1 MSLTIIASNHGLFK
15 TPCIWFS
22 FRTRQ
27 IKITIY
33 VNEETVNIRLL
44 ALGLYSFVSD
54 FWWAYTREGLYT
66 GGGGAYTWTIFCVS
80 NKQIS
85 HKQGRAY
92 IPGGHT
98 GQGEKFAWPRWESNP
113 RPLVCYAKL
122 RGQIGAKHIN
132 YSWLFGRKY
141 NRHVRDGELTMFA
154 RTKTKTQ
161 TSHCCVFQFSL
172 FYWKILLPLSW

>member
-1 MSLTIIASNHGLFK
+1 MRNFLVSA
-15 TPCIWFS
+15 
-22 FRTRQ
+22 
-27 IKITIY
+27 
-33 VNEETVNIRLL
+33 VTVNIRLL

-66 GGGGAYTWTIFCVS
+66 GGAYTWNLFCVS

-141 NRHVRDGELTMFA
+141 NRHVMVNWQFFNEPRQKHRPPIAVF
-154 RTKTKTQ
+154 
-161 TSHCCVFQFSL
+161 FQFSL
-172 FYWKILLPLSW
+172 FYWKILLPLS